1 MSSLSKIQFLIRLN
15 QLSYCF
21 EGIVEF
27 LKAEK
32 CMSEMAISNL
42 KGKTNE
48 VKAQEI
54 YLALTDPKFL
64 LVSWDWSILPTEILK
79 LTIVTPNSVKEF
91 SYSNI

>member
-21 EGIVEF
+21 EDIVEF